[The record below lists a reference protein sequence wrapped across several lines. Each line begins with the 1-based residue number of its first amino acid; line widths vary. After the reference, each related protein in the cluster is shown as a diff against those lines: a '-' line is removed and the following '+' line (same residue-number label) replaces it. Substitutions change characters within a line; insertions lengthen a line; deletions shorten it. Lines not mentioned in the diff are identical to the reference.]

1 MNSQPNFG
9 LNLGTAGGFL
19 LLIVLLP
26 ALFLLGS
33 MGILTL
39 PAHAEGV
46 TCYAQMEVRLKRDVQ
61 ADPSLRLTVVGQ
73 SVNKKII
80 TSVRWITRR

>member
-1 MNSQPNFG
+1 MKCLLNFG
-9 LNLGTAGGFL
+9 LNLGTAGRK
-19 LLIVLLP
+19 P
-26 ALFLLGS
+26 PSLFLLGS

-73 SVNKKII
+73 SVNKKNII
-80 TSVRWITRR
+80 SVRWTATE